1 MSWIDV
7 IVIVTVV
14 LGAFWG
20 WRNGLIRWIITL
32 LGAIVGIV
40 IAGRTYNNLSSS
52 ISFVDNE
59 SIQRVLAYAII
70 FSAFL
75 VLSWF
80 LSRVIKGFL
89 NVLLLGWID
98 NLAGLALGALA
109 GVLSASALL
118 SLLGSLPSPALQE
131 KLEGAILLEPLIQST
146 SFVRILLPVE
156 FDEIVKIYEQAKDV
170 IPRT

>member
-7 IVIVTVV
+7 IVIVPVV

-109 GVLSASALL
+109 GLMTASALL
-118 SLLGSLPSPALQE
+118 YLL
-131 KLEGAILLEPLIQST
+131 
-146 SFVRILLPVE
+146 V
-156 FDEIVKIYEQAKDV
+156 
-170 IPRT
+170 